1 MRQGCILSP
10 KLFNIYTEDIF
21 NNSNLL
27 GIKIAGK
34 NITNL
39 RYADDTALMA
49 ESEEA
54 LQRIVDEVKMK
65 SLEKGLKMNTK
76 KTKTMVISRNT
87 SAPQVSVK
95 VDGETLEQVQSFKY
109 LSQTITADGKT
120 GTKIRQ

>member
-65 SLEKGLKMNTK
+65 SLEKGMKMNTK

-87 SAPQVSVK
+87 SAPQVSIK

-109 LSQTITADGKT
+109 LGQTITTDGKT
-120 GTKIRQ
+120 DTEI

>member
-39 RYADDTALMA
+39 RYADDIALMA

-109 LSQTITADGKT
+109 LGQTITADGKT
-120 GTKIRQ
+120 NTKIQQ

>member
-109 LSQTITADGKT
+109 LGQTITADGKT
-120 GTKIRQ
+120 DTEI

>member
-120 GTKIRQ
+120 DTEIRQ

>member
-39 RYADDTALMA
+39 RYADDTALTA

-109 LSQTITADGKT
+109 LGQTITADGKT
-120 GTKIRQ
+120 NTKIQQ

>member
-120 GTKIRQ
+120 DTEI

>member
-27 GIKIAGK
+27 GIKITGK

-54 LQRIVDEVKMK
+54 LQRIVDEVKIK

-109 LSQTITADGKT
+109 LGQTITADGKT
-120 GTKIRQ
+120 DTEIRQ